1 MTGVADT
8 RLLLTLEF
16 PPTPQAKIKIRDF
29 FESQLREGLLAPSI
43 ILAEFIKYAGSRMGE
58 EAAKTRLRLL
68 KEQGMKT
75 VPIEEK
81 NALIAG
87 NLLLSNHNLPLAD
100 ALIASYV
107 KTGEADCVLTDDPHY
122 KTLNTKT
129 KWLP

>member
-1 MTGVADT
+1 LTGVADT

-16 PPTPQAKIKIRDF
+16 PPNPQAKMKIRDF

-43 ILAEFIKYAGSRMGE
+43 ILSEFIKYAGLRMGE

-87 NLLLSNHNLPLAD
+87 NLLLSNQNVPLAD

-107 KTGEADCVLTDDPHY
+107 KTGQADYVLTDDPHY

-129 KWLP
+129 KWIS

>member
-1 MTGVADT
+1 M
-8 RLLLTLEF
+8 
-16 PPTPQAKIKIRDF
+16 KIRDF

-43 ILAEFIKYAGSRMGE
+43 ILSEFIKYAGLRMGE

-87 NLLLSNHNLPLAD
+87 NLLLSNQNVPLAD

-107 KTGEADCVLTDDPHY
+107 KTGQADYVLTDDPHY

-129 KWLP
+129 KWIS